1 MENSI
6 TLVDKNEFISE
17 VESFIEKSVNA
28 ANSAV
33 SSIVVVTYWN
43 VGRMIVEEEQN
54 GKSRAEYGK
63 QIIQQLSERLTRKY
77 GNNYSKRNLQYYRKF
92 YQCFNDL
99 EIVNTCVHNLNWSHF
114 RRLLSVTSDDA
125 RIWYTKEACEQ
136 MWSVRT
142 LDRNIATQYYERL
155 LLSPKKDAVIAEM
168 KSKTASYKDSK
179 FELIKNPVIAEF
191 LGFQNNDYS
200 ESQLES
206 AILTHIRDF
215 LMELGKGFAFVA
227 RQQHIVT
234 ESEDYF
240 IDLVFYNIELKCY
253 VLIDLKLGK
262 ITHQDVGQMD
272 MYIRMYD
279 ELKKKEDDNP
289 TIGIVLCSKTDE
301 DIAKYSILHD
311 SNQIFMAKYMPYMPT
326 QEELK
331 NEIEKYFKEKNIE
344 INLKYIDPSYQV
356 RASVTTAADSIYCE
370 RLGNNAV
377 HAAMAGKTKLV
388 IGLVHD
394 KFVHL
399 PIKMVTKHRNAVDPE
414 GSLWRDALDAT
425 GQPIHMINDMEKA
438 RSKMA
443 EAIAEAK
450 RKPSEQKK

>member
-1 MENSI
+1 MENSV
-6 TLVDKNEFISE
+6 TLVNKNEFINE

-33 SSIVVVTYWN
+33 SSIIVVTYWN

-92 YQCFNDL
+92 YQYFNDL

-125 RIWYTKEACEQ
+125 RIWYTKEACKQ

-331 NEIEKYFKEKNIE
+331 NEIEK
-344 INLKYIDPSYQV
+344 
-356 RASVTTAADSIYCE
+356 
-370 RLGNNAV
+370 
-377 HAAMAGKTKLV
+377 
-388 IGLVHD
+388 
-394 KFVHL
+394 
-399 PIKMVTKHRNAVDPE
+399 
-414 GSLWRDALDAT
+414 
-425 GQPIHMINDMEKA
+425 EKA
-438 RSKMA
+438 NFYIQHPELKIEERNL
-443 EAIAEAK
+443 
-450 RKPSEQKK
+450 

>member
-1 MENSI
+1 MENSV

-289 TIGIVLCSKTDE
+289 TIGIVYVQKQMKTLQ
-301 DIAKYSILHD
+301 SIRFYMI
-311 SNQIFMAKYMPYMPT
+311 QIK
-326 QEELK
+326 
-331 NEIEKYFKEKNIE
+331 
-344 INLKYIDPSYQV
+344 
-356 RASVTTAADSIYCE
+356 
-370 RLGNNAV
+370 
-377 HAAMAGKTKLV
+377 
-388 IGLVHD
+388 
-394 KFVHL
+394 
-399 PIKMVTKHRNAVDPE
+399 
-414 GSLWRDALDAT
+414 SLWRNICRIC
-425 GQPIHMINDMEKA
+425 QH
-438 RSKMA
+438 
-443 EAIAEAK
+443 
-450 RKPSEQKK
+450 KKN

>member
-1 MENSI
+1 MENSV
-6 TLVDKNEFISE
+6 TLVDNNEFIGE

-33 SSIVVVTYWN
+33 SSIIVVTYWN

-114 RRLLSVTSDDA
+114 RRLLSVTSEDA

-206 AILTHIRDF
+206 AILTHIRNF

-331 NEIEKYFKEKNIE
+331 NEIEK
-344 INLKYIDPSYQV
+344 
-356 RASVTTAADSIYCE
+356 
-370 RLGNNAV
+370 
-377 HAAMAGKTKLV
+377 
-388 IGLVHD
+388 
-394 KFVHL
+394 
-399 PIKMVTKHRNAVDPE
+399 
-414 GSLWRDALDAT
+414 
-425 GQPIHMINDMEKA
+425 EKA
-438 RSKMA
+438 NFYIQHPELKIEERNL
-443 EAIAEAK
+443 
-450 RKPSEQKK
+450 

>member
-1 MENSI
+1 MEKAITSI
-6 TLVDKNEFISE
+6 DKNDFITQIE
-17 VESFIEKSVNA
+17 IFIEKSVNA

-33 SSIVVVTYWN
+33 SSIIVATYWN
-43 VGRMIVEEEQN
+43 IGRMIVEEEQK
-54 GKSRAEYGK
+54 GKTRAEYGK

-92 YQCFNDL
+92 YQCFSDF

-114 RRLLSVTSDDA
+114 RRLLTVTSDDA

-142 LDRNIATQYYERL
+142 LDRNIGTQYYERL
-155 LLSPKKDAVIAEM
+155 LVSPKKDAVIAEM

-234 ESEDYF
+234 ETEDYF

-253 VLIDLKLGK
+253 VLIDLKIGK

-311 SNQIFMAKYMPYMPT
+311 SKQIFMAKYMPYMPT

-331 NEIEKYFKEKNIE
+331 NEIEK
-344 INLKYIDPSYQV
+344 
-356 RASVTTAADSIYCE
+356 
-370 RLGNNAV
+370 
-377 HAAMAGKTKLV
+377 
-388 IGLVHD
+388 
-394 KFVHL
+394 
-399 PIKMVTKHRNAVDPE
+399 
-414 GSLWRDALDAT
+414 
-425 GQPIHMINDMEKA
+425 EKA
-438 RSKMA
+438 NFYIQHPELKIEEGGM
-443 EAIAEAK
+443 
-450 RKPSEQKK
+450 

>member
-1 MENSI
+1 MENSV

-331 NEIEKYFKEKNIE
+331 NEIEK
-344 INLKYIDPSYQV
+344 
-356 RASVTTAADSIYCE
+356 
-370 RLGNNAV
+370 
-377 HAAMAGKTKLV
+377 
-388 IGLVHD
+388 
-394 KFVHL
+394 
-399 PIKMVTKHRNAVDPE
+399 
-414 GSLWRDALDAT
+414 
-425 GQPIHMINDMEKA
+425 EKA
-438 RSKMA
+438 NFYIQHPELKIEERNL
-443 EAIAEAK
+443 
-450 RKPSEQKK
+450 

>member
-1 MENSI
+1 MENSV
-6 TLVDKNEFISE
+6 TLVNKNEFIGE

-33 SSIVVVTYWN
+33 SSIIVVTYWN

-331 NEIEKYFKEKNIE
+331 NEIEK
-344 INLKYIDPSYQV
+344 
-356 RASVTTAADSIYCE
+356 
-370 RLGNNAV
+370 
-377 HAAMAGKTKLV
+377 
-388 IGLVHD
+388 
-394 KFVHL
+394 
-399 PIKMVTKHRNAVDPE
+399 
-414 GSLWRDALDAT
+414 
-425 GQPIHMINDMEKA
+425 EKA
-438 RSKMA
+438 NFYIQHPELKIEERNL
-443 EAIAEAK
+443 
-450 RKPSEQKK
+450 

>member
-1 MENSI
+1 MENSV

-142 LDRNIATQYYERL
+142 LARNTATQYYERL

-215 LMELGKGFAFVA
+215 LMELGTGFAFVA

-331 NEIEKYFKEKNIE
+331 NEIEK
-344 INLKYIDPSYQV
+344 
-356 RASVTTAADSIYCE
+356 
-370 RLGNNAV
+370 
-377 HAAMAGKTKLV
+377 
-388 IGLVHD
+388 
-394 KFVHL
+394 
-399 PIKMVTKHRNAVDPE
+399 
-414 GSLWRDALDAT
+414 
-425 GQPIHMINDMEKA
+425 EKA
-438 RSKMA
+438 NFYIQHPELKIEERNL
-443 EAIAEAK
+443 
-450 RKPSEQKK
+450 

>member
-1 MENSI
+1 MENSA

-33 SSIVVVTYWN
+33 SSIIVVTYWN

-331 NEIEKYFKEKNIE
+331 NEIEK
-344 INLKYIDPSYQV
+344 
-356 RASVTTAADSIYCE
+356 
-370 RLGNNAV
+370 
-377 HAAMAGKTKLV
+377 
-388 IGLVHD
+388 
-394 KFVHL
+394 
-399 PIKMVTKHRNAVDPE
+399 
-414 GSLWRDALDAT
+414 
-425 GQPIHMINDMEKA
+425 EKA
-438 RSKMA
+438 NFYIQHPELKIEERNL
-443 EAIAEAK
+443 
-450 RKPSEQKK
+450 

>member
-1 MENSI
+1 MEKAITSI
-6 TLVDKNEFISE
+6 DKNDFITQIE
-17 VESFIEKSVNA
+17 IFIEKSVNA

-33 SSIVVVTYWN
+33 SSIIVATYWN
-43 VGRMIVEEEQN
+43 IGRMIVEEEQK
-54 GKSRAEYGK
+54 GKTRAEYGK

-92 YQCFNDL
+92 YQCFSDF

-114 RRLLSVTSDDA
+114 RRLLTVTSDDA

-142 LDRNIATQYYERL
+142 LDRNIGTQYYERL
-155 LLSPKKDAVIAEM
+155 LVSPKKDTVIAEM
-168 KSKTASYKDSK
+168 KSKTASFKDSK
-179 FELIKNPVIAEF
+179 FELLKNPVIAEF

-279 ELKKKEDDNP
+279 ELKKKTDDNP

-311 SNQIFMAKYMPYMPT
+311 SKQIFMAKYMPYMPT

-331 NEIEKYFKEKNIE
+331 NEIEK
-344 INLKYIDPSYQV
+344 
-356 RASVTTAADSIYCE
+356 
-370 RLGNNAV
+370 
-377 HAAMAGKTKLV
+377 
-388 IGLVHD
+388 
-394 KFVHL
+394 
-399 PIKMVTKHRNAVDPE
+399 
-414 GSLWRDALDAT
+414 
-425 GQPIHMINDMEKA
+425 EKA
-438 RSKMA
+438 NFYIQHPELKIEERNL
-443 EAIAEAK
+443 
-450 RKPSEQKK
+450 

>member
-1 MENSI
+1 MENSV
-6 TLVDKNEFISE
+6 TLVDKKEFINE

-331 NEIEKYFKEKNIE
+331 NEIEK
-344 INLKYIDPSYQV
+344 
-356 RASVTTAADSIYCE
+356 
-370 RLGNNAV
+370 
-377 HAAMAGKTKLV
+377 
-388 IGLVHD
+388 
-394 KFVHL
+394 
-399 PIKMVTKHRNAVDPE
+399 
-414 GSLWRDALDAT
+414 
-425 GQPIHMINDMEKA
+425 EKA
-438 RSKMA
+438 NFYIQHPELKIEERNL
-443 EAIAEAK
+443 
-450 RKPSEQKK
+450 

>member
-1 MENSI
+1 MENSV
-6 TLVDKNEFISE
+6 TLVDKNEFINE

-33 SSIVVVTYWN
+33 SSIIVVTYWN

-331 NEIEKYFKEKNIE
+331 NEIEK
-344 INLKYIDPSYQV
+344 
-356 RASVTTAADSIYCE
+356 
-370 RLGNNAV
+370 
-377 HAAMAGKTKLV
+377 
-388 IGLVHD
+388 
-394 KFVHL
+394 
-399 PIKMVTKHRNAVDPE
+399 
-414 GSLWRDALDAT
+414 
-425 GQPIHMINDMEKA
+425 EKA
-438 RSKMA
+438 NFYIQHPELKIEERNL
-443 EAIAEAK
+443 
-450 RKPSEQKK
+450 

>member
-289 TIGIVLCSKTDE
+289 TIGIVLCSKQMKTLQ
-301 DIAKYSILHD
+301 SIQFYMI
-311 SNQIFMAKYMPYMPT
+311 QIK
-326 QEELK
+326 
-331 NEIEKYFKEKNIE
+331 
-344 INLKYIDPSYQV
+344 
-356 RASVTTAADSIYCE
+356 
-370 RLGNNAV
+370 
-377 HAAMAGKTKLV
+377 
-388 IGLVHD
+388 
-394 KFVHL
+394 
-399 PIKMVTKHRNAVDPE
+399 
-414 GSLWRDALDAT
+414 SLWRNICRIC
-425 GQPIHMINDMEKA
+425 QH
-438 RSKMA
+438 
-443 EAIAEAK
+443 
-450 RKPSEQKK
+450 KKN

>member
-1 MENSI
+1 MENSV
-6 TLVDKNEFISE
+6 TLVDKNEFINE

-331 NEIEKYFKEKNIE
+331 NEIEK
-344 INLKYIDPSYQV
+344 
-356 RASVTTAADSIYCE
+356 
-370 RLGNNAV
+370 
-377 HAAMAGKTKLV
+377 
-388 IGLVHD
+388 
-394 KFVHL
+394 
-399 PIKMVTKHRNAVDPE
+399 
-414 GSLWRDALDAT
+414 
-425 GQPIHMINDMEKA
+425 EKA
-438 RSKMA
+438 NFYIQHPELKIEERNL
-443 EAIAEAK
+443 
-450 RKPSEQKK
+450 

>member
-1 MENSI
+1 MENSA

-33 SSIVVVTYWN
+33 SSIIVVTYWN

-311 SNQIFMAKYMPYMPT
+311 SKQIFMAKYMPYMPT

-331 NEIEKYFKEKNIE
+331 NEIEK
-344 INLKYIDPSYQV
+344 
-356 RASVTTAADSIYCE
+356 
-370 RLGNNAV
+370 
-377 HAAMAGKTKLV
+377 
-388 IGLVHD
+388 
-394 KFVHL
+394 
-399 PIKMVTKHRNAVDPE
+399 
-414 GSLWRDALDAT
+414 
-425 GQPIHMINDMEKA
+425 EKA
-438 RSKMA
+438 NFYIQHPELKIEERNL
-443 EAIAEAK
+443 
-450 RKPSEQKK
+450 

>member
-1 MENSI
+1 MENSA

-262 ITHQDVGQMD
+262 ISHQDVGQMD

-331 NEIEKYFKEKNIE
+331 NEIEK
-344 INLKYIDPSYQV
+344 
-356 RASVTTAADSIYCE
+356 
-370 RLGNNAV
+370 
-377 HAAMAGKTKLV
+377 
-388 IGLVHD
+388 
-394 KFVHL
+394 
-399 PIKMVTKHRNAVDPE
+399 
-414 GSLWRDALDAT
+414 
-425 GQPIHMINDMEKA
+425 EKA
-438 RSKMA
+438 NFYIQHPELKIEERNL
-443 EAIAEAK
+443 
-450 RKPSEQKK
+450 

>member
-1 MENSI
+1 MENLV

-179 FELIKNPVIAEF
+179 FELIKNPLIAEF
-191 LGFQNNDYS
+191 LGFNANTDYS
-200 ESQLES
+200 ESSLES
-206 AILTHIRDF
+206 AIITHIRDF
-215 LMELGKGFAFVA
+215 LMEMGKGFAFVA

-240 IDLVFYNIELKCY
+240 IDLVFYNIELKCF

-331 NEIEKYFKEKNIE
+331 NEIEK
-344 INLKYIDPSYQV
+344 
-356 RASVTTAADSIYCE
+356 
-370 RLGNNAV
+370 
-377 HAAMAGKTKLV
+377 
-388 IGLVHD
+388 
-394 KFVHL
+394 
-399 PIKMVTKHRNAVDPE
+399 
-414 GSLWRDALDAT
+414 
-425 GQPIHMINDMEKA
+425 EKA
-438 RSKMA
+438 NFYIQHPELKIEERNL
-443 EAIAEAK
+443 
-450 RKPSEQKK
+450 

>member
-331 NEIEKYFKEKNIE
+331 NEIEK
-344 INLKYIDPSYQV
+344 
-356 RASVTTAADSIYCE
+356 
-370 RLGNNAV
+370 
-377 HAAMAGKTKLV
+377 
-388 IGLVHD
+388 
-394 KFVHL
+394 
-399 PIKMVTKHRNAVDPE
+399 
-414 GSLWRDALDAT
+414 
-425 GQPIHMINDMEKA
+425 EKA
-438 RSKMA
+438 NFYIQHPELKIEERNL
-443 EAIAEAK
+443 
-450 RKPSEQKK
+450 

>member
-1 MENSI
+1 MENSV

-33 SSIVVVTYWN
+33 SSIIVVTYWN

-331 NEIEKYFKEKNIE
+331 NEIEK
-344 INLKYIDPSYQV
+344 
-356 RASVTTAADSIYCE
+356 
-370 RLGNNAV
+370 
-377 HAAMAGKTKLV
+377 
-388 IGLVHD
+388 
-394 KFVHL
+394 
-399 PIKMVTKHRNAVDPE
+399 
-414 GSLWRDALDAT
+414 
-425 GQPIHMINDMEKA
+425 EKA
-438 RSKMA
+438 NFYIQHPELKIEERNL
-443 EAIAEAK
+443 
-450 RKPSEQKK
+450 

>member
-1 MENSI
+1 MENSV
-6 TLVDKNEFISE
+6 TLVNKNEFISE

-155 LLSPKKDAVIAEM
+155 LLSPKKDVVIAEM

-331 NEIEKYFKEKNIE
+331 NEIEK
-344 INLKYIDPSYQV
+344 
-356 RASVTTAADSIYCE
+356 
-370 RLGNNAV
+370 
-377 HAAMAGKTKLV
+377 
-388 IGLVHD
+388 
-394 KFVHL
+394 
-399 PIKMVTKHRNAVDPE
+399 
-414 GSLWRDALDAT
+414 
-425 GQPIHMINDMEKA
+425 EKA
-438 RSKMA
+438 NFYIQHPELKIEERNL
-443 EAIAEAK
+443 
-450 RKPSEQKK
+450 

>member
-1 MENSI
+1 MEKAITSI
-6 TLVDKNEFISE
+6 DKNDFITQIE
-17 VESFIEKSVNA
+17 IFIEKSVNA

-33 SSIVVVTYWN
+33 SSIIVATYWN
-43 VGRMIVEEEQN
+43 IGRMIVEEEQK
-54 GKSRAEYGK
+54 GKTRAEYGK

-92 YQCFNDL
+92 YQCFSDF

-114 RRLLSVTSDDA
+114 RRLLTVTSGDA

-142 LDRNIATQYYERL
+142 LDRNIGTQYYERL
-155 LLSPKKDAVIAEM
+155 LVSPKKDAVIAEM

-234 ESEDYF
+234 ETEDYF

-253 VLIDLKLGK
+253 VLIDLKIGK

-311 SNQIFMAKYMPYMPT
+311 SKQIFMAKYMPYMPT

-331 NEIEKYFKEKNIE
+331 NEIEK
-344 INLKYIDPSYQV
+344 
-356 RASVTTAADSIYCE
+356 
-370 RLGNNAV
+370 
-377 HAAMAGKTKLV
+377 
-388 IGLVHD
+388 
-394 KFVHL
+394 
-399 PIKMVTKHRNAVDPE
+399 
-414 GSLWRDALDAT
+414 
-425 GQPIHMINDMEKA
+425 EKA
-438 RSKMA
+438 NFYIQHPELKIEEGGM
-443 EAIAEAK
+443 
-450 RKPSEQKK
+450 

>member
-1 MENSI
+1 MENSV

-179 FELIKNPVIAEF
+179 FELIKNPIIAEF

-331 NEIEKYFKEKNIE
+331 NEIEK
-344 INLKYIDPSYQV
+344 
-356 RASVTTAADSIYCE
+356 
-370 RLGNNAV
+370 
-377 HAAMAGKTKLV
+377 
-388 IGLVHD
+388 
-394 KFVHL
+394 
-399 PIKMVTKHRNAVDPE
+399 
-414 GSLWRDALDAT
+414 
-425 GQPIHMINDMEKA
+425 EKA
-438 RSKMA
+438 NFYIQHPELKIEERNL
-443 EAIAEAK
+443 
-450 RKPSEQKK
+450 

>member
-1 MENSI
+1 MENSV

-240 IDLVFYNIELKCY
+240 IELVFYNIELKCY

-331 NEIEKYFKEKNIE
+331 NEIEK
-344 INLKYIDPSYQV
+344 
-356 RASVTTAADSIYCE
+356 
-370 RLGNNAV
+370 
-377 HAAMAGKTKLV
+377 
-388 IGLVHD
+388 
-394 KFVHL
+394 
-399 PIKMVTKHRNAVDPE
+399 
-414 GSLWRDALDAT
+414 
-425 GQPIHMINDMEKA
+425 EKA
-438 RSKMA
+438 NFYIQHPELKIEERNL
-443 EAIAEAK
+443 
-450 RKPSEQKK
+450 

>member
-1 MENSI
+1 MENSV
-6 TLVDKNEFISE
+6 TLVDKNEFINE

-142 LDRNIATQYYERL
+142 LDRNIATQYYECL

-331 NEIEKYFKEKNIE
+331 NEIEK
-344 INLKYIDPSYQV
+344 
-356 RASVTTAADSIYCE
+356 
-370 RLGNNAV
+370 
-377 HAAMAGKTKLV
+377 
-388 IGLVHD
+388 
-394 KFVHL
+394 
-399 PIKMVTKHRNAVDPE
+399 
-414 GSLWRDALDAT
+414 
-425 GQPIHMINDMEKA
+425 EKA
-438 RSKMA
+438 NFYIQHPELKIEERNL
-443 EAIAEAK
+443 
-450 RKPSEQKK
+450 

>member
-1 MENSI
+1 MENSV

-155 LLSPKKDAVIAEM
+155 LLSPKKNAVIAEM

-331 NEIEKYFKEKNIE
+331 NEIEK
-344 INLKYIDPSYQV
+344 
-356 RASVTTAADSIYCE
+356 
-370 RLGNNAV
+370 
-377 HAAMAGKTKLV
+377 
-388 IGLVHD
+388 
-394 KFVHL
+394 
-399 PIKMVTKHRNAVDPE
+399 
-414 GSLWRDALDAT
+414 
-425 GQPIHMINDMEKA
+425 EKA
-438 RSKMA
+438 NFYIQHPELKIEERNL
-443 EAIAEAK
+443 
-450 RKPSEQKK
+450 